1 MRIISA
7 RKLLFVAAIIWSAS
21 ILLVAPL
28 TDARSTT
35 NNKAVF
41 ITIVGAIGP
50 ATKDYFIRSLEK
62 ASKSGAKLFIV
73 QLDTP
78 GGLDSS
84 MRDINQAILSSTI
97 PVVMYVSPSGARA
110 ASAGTYMLYAS
121 HVAAMAPATNLGA
134 ATPVQIGGGGLPD
147 TNPDS
152 NKKPAANEEPSANKE
167 SSANKEPSV
176 NREPSASNEPSANKE
191 PSADKEKLKPA
202 PQKPASD
209 NQSTMSRKMIND
221 AVAYIR
227 SLAELRGR
235 NAQWAEQAVREA
247 QSLSAKEALQQN
259 VIDLIATDMSDLL
272 KQLNGR
278 TVTIAGQEKVL
289 DTQGMFLEQIEPD
302 WRNQLLSILTDPN
315 VAYILMLIGIYGLIF
330 EFSNPGAFIP
340 GVMGAICLLLALFA
354 FQVLPINYAGFGLII
369 LGIILM
375 IAEAFVPS
383 FGALGIGGVVAFV
396 IGSVI
401 LMDTDVPGFG
411 VSLLLIGSV
420 ALVSSVLFTIVL
432 VMALKARRRPVVS
445 GQEQLLGA
453 AAEVIRDFEREGVV
467 HLHGENWSAHSDV
480 PLLKGQQVRVKKID
494 GLVLWVEPLTGSPEE
509 DKS

>member
-167 SSANKEPSV
+167 
-176 NREPSASNEPSANKE
+176 PSASNEPSANQE

>member
-1 MRIISA
+1 MFMTAKTVRF
-7 RKLLFVAAIIWSAS
+7 LLFSSALIWSISVLFAAS
-21 ILLVAPL
+21 SDSR
-28 TDARSTT
+28 TTT

-41 ITIVGAIGP
+41 ITISGAIGP
-50 ATKDYFIRSLEK
+50 ATKDYFVRSLEK
-62 ASKSGAKLFIV
+62 ASNSRASLFIV

-134 ATPVQIGGGGLPD
+134 ATPVQIGGDGLPGPQPGKD
-147 TNPDS
+147 KGSPV
-152 NKKPAANEEPSANKE
+152 
-167 SSANKEPSV
+167 NKEPQA
-176 NREPSASNEPSANKE
+176 EKE
-191 PSADKEKLKPA
+191 PPQKEKPSQQPA
-202 PQKPASD
+202 APD
-209 NQSTMSRKMIND
+209 NKTAMSRKMIND

-227 SLAELRGR
+227 GLAELRGR
-235 NAQWAEQAVREA
+235 NVEWAEQAVREA
-247 QSLSAKEALQQN
+247 ASLSAKDALQQN

-272 KQLNGR
+272 KQLHGR
-278 TVTIAGQEKVL
+278 SVTIAGQERVL

-375 IAEAFVPS
+375 ISEAFVPS

-411 VSLLLIGSV
+411 VSLPLIGTF
-420 ALVSSVLFTIVL
+420 ALVSSALFTIVL

-445 GQEQLLGA
+445 GQEQLVGA
-453 AAEVIRDFEREGVV
+453 MAEVVRDFDGEGVV
-467 HLHGENWSAHSDV
+467 HLHGENWSAHTEV
-480 PLLKGQQVRVKKID
+480 PLAKGQKVRVLKMD
-494 GLVLWVEPLTGSPEE
+494 GLVLWVEPLISSHKEE
-509 DKS
+509 SS

>member
-1 MRIISA
+1 MRTISF
-7 RKLLFVAAIIWSAS
+7 RILLFSTALVWSFSVLLASPSTPSAIS
-21 ILLVAPL
+21 
-28 TDARSTT
+28 

-41 ITIVGAIGP
+41 ITISGAIGP
-50 ATKDYFIRSLEK
+50 ATKDYFIRSLQK
-62 ASKSGAKLFIV
+62 ASNSRASLFIV

-134 ATPVQIGGGGLPD
+134 ATPVQIGGGGLPG
-147 TNPDS
+147 TEPPD
-152 NKKPAANEEPSANKE
+152 NNQPSG
-167 SSANKEPSV
+167 
-176 NREPSASNEPSANKE
+176 NKE
-191 PSADKEKLKPA
+191 PSADKGQEKPA
-202 PQKPASD
+202 QQKPATPDSK
-209 NQSTMSRKMIND
+209 TAMSRKMVND

-227 SLAELRGR
+227 GLAELRGR
-235 NAQWAEQAVREA
+235 NAEWAEQAVREA
-247 QSLSAKEALQQN
+247 LSLSANDALQQN
-259 VIDLIATDMSDLL
+259 VIDIVATDMSDLL
-272 KQLNGR
+272 KQLHGR
-278 TVTIAGQEKVL
+278 TVTIAGQERVL
-289 DTQGMFLEQIEPD
+289 DTQGMFLEEIEPD

-369 LGIILM
+369 LGIVLM

-383 FGALGIGGVVAFV
+383 FGALGIGGVIAFV

-411 VSLLLIGSV
+411 VSLPLIGTF
-420 ALVSSVLFTIVL
+420 ALVSSGLFTIVL
-432 VMALKARRRPVVS
+432 VMALKARRRPIVS
-445 GQEQLLGA
+445 GQEQLVGA
-453 AAEVIRDFEREGVV
+453 TAEVIRDFDRDGVV
-467 HLHGENWSAHSDV
+467 HLHGENWTAHTEV
-480 PLLKGQQVRVKKID
+480 PLTKGQQVRVTKMD
-494 GLVLWVEPLTGSPEE
+494 GLVLWVEPLTDSPKEE
-509 DKS
+509 MS

>member
-7 RKLLFVAAIIWSAS
+7 RVSLFVAAIIWSAS
-21 ILLVAPL
+21 ILLAAP
-28 TDARSTT
+28 STNSQST
-35 NNKAVF
+35 SNNKAVF
-41 ITIVGAIGP
+41 ITITGAIGP

-62 ASKSGAKLFIV
+62 ASKSRANLFIV

-134 ATPVQIGGGGLPD
+134 ATPVQIGGGGLPG
-147 TNPDS
+147 TNPDA
-152 NKKPAANEEPSANKE
+152 NKKPTAGEEPSGH
-167 SSANKEPSV
+167 KEPS
-176 NREPSASNEPSANKE
+176 AKNEPSANEKLAE
-191 PSADKEKLKPA
+191 NKKPSADKDNAKPVQRQPA
-202 PQKPASD
+202 PD
-209 NQSTMSRKMIND
+209 NSSTMSRKMIND

-227 SLAELRGR
+227 GLAELRGR

-247 QSLSAKEALQQN
+247 QSLSARDALQKN

-272 KQLNGR
+272 NQLNGR
-278 TVTIAGQEKVL
+278 SVSIAGKNIVL

-411 VSLLLIGSV
+411 VSLLLIGSF
-420 ALVSSVLFTIVL
+420 ALVSSILFTIVI

-453 AAEVIRDFEREGVV
+453 AAEVIRDFDGDGVV
-467 HLHGENWSAHSDV
+467 HLHGENWSAHTNV
-480 PLLKGQQVRVKKID
+480 PLLKGQKVRVKKID
-494 GLVLWVEPLTGSPEE
+494 GLVLWVEPITESPEE